1 MGPSIP
7 EKVPVAS
14 MPVTEVQRRVLGVV
28 GGLAAIL
35 VLVLVLTSD
44 GSDGERLAVR
54 GRAENAPSTSAPPTT
69 DPGPVTTLP
78 LVPVTTGVPVPDA
91 VEAPPPT
98 APPSATPAAPGTSPG
113 PTVLGAAAAAGAT
126 AVDGKGAV
134 LARPSN
140 TTATRPVDKAK
151 GCNSANDAGWKIANC
166 GALRSSGTVLLW
178 VVETKGSATR
188 VLILKE
194 QTAGNWSTVLSAAD
208 DAGTAWSSVGVRGED
223 VSGDGQP
230 ELVFGFH
237 RQGADRVVSLDVV
250 DAATAGV
257 VVHRDLQRGVVETA
271 KGRVSTWSAAGDG
284 YDEVVIRFSGG
295 AWRASAPRRVDRGAV
310 PAPSV

>member
-1 MGPSIP
+1 MGPRIAAGGAGSV
-7 EKVPVAS
+7 ED
-14 MPVTEVQRRVLGVV
+14 VTVVQRRVIGVV
-28 GGLAAIL
+28 GGLAVIL
-35 VLVLVLTSD
+35 LLVLVLTSGGPD
-44 GSDGERLAVR
+44 GSEGERLAVR
-54 GRAENAPSTSAPPTT
+54 GRAENAPSTSSAPTT
-69 DPGPVTTLP
+69 DPPPSTTVP

-98 APPSATPAAPGTSPG
+98 APPSATPAAPGTAPG
-113 PTVLGAAAAAGAT
+113 PTVVGAAAGAT
-126 AVDGKGAV
+126 TVDGKGAV
-134 LARPSN
+134 LARQGSS
-140 TTATRPVDKAK
+140 ATRPVDKAR

-178 VVETKGSATR
+178 VVETKGKATR
-188 VLILKE
+188 VLVLKE
-194 QTAGNWSTVLSAAD
+194 QTAGNWSTVLLAAD

-237 RQGADRVVSLDVV
+237 RQGTDRVVSMDVV
-250 DAATAGV
+250 DAASAAV
-257 VVHRDLQRGVVETA
+257 VVHRDLTRGVVETA
-271 KGRVSTWSAAGDG
+271 KGRISTWSAAGDG

-295 AWRASAPRRVDRGAV
+295 AWRAGAPKRVDRGAV

>member
-1 MGPSIP
+1 M
-7 EKVPVAS
+7 V
-14 MPVTEVQRRVLGVV
+14 VTVVQRRALGVV
-28 GGLAAIL
+28 GGLAVIL
-35 VLVLVLTSD
+35 VLVLVLTSGGPD

-54 GRAENAPSTSAPPTT
+54 GRAENAPSTSSAPTT
-69 DPGPVTTLP
+69 EPPAATTLP
-78 LVPVTTGVPVPDA
+78 LVPVTTGVPVADA

-98 APPSATPAAPGTSPG
+98 EPPSATPAAPRTAPG
-113 PTVLGAAAAAGAT
+113 PTVVAAVGTGST

-134 LARPSN
+134 LARHGSA
-140 TTATRPVDKAK
+140 ATRPVDKAK
-151 GCNSANDAGWKIANC
+151 GCNSANDAGWKVANC

-178 VVETKGSATR
+178 VVETKDRATR
-188 VLILKE
+188 VLVLKE
-194 QTAGNWSTVLSAAD
+194 QTAGNWSTVLRAAD

-237 RQGADRVVSLDVV
+237 RQGTDRVVSMDVV
-250 DAATAGV
+250 DAATATV
-257 VVHRDLQRGVVETA
+257 VVHRDLRRGVVETA
-271 KGRVSTWSAAGDG
+271 KGRISTWSAAGDG

-295 AWRASAPRRVDRGAV
+295 AWRASAPKRVDRGVV